1 MLEFYILNTHIFFQL
16 LHFIFNP
23 FISTVVLFI
32 YYFIIG
38 CTGSS
43 LWGLWH
49 CLSLGLEWKLTFF
62 VLGSLLNLPNLLLCW
77 VQHFHSISFRIW
89 NNSAGI
95 PSPPL
100 ALFLLIFPKAPL
112 TLHSRKPGYRWVI
125 TSLWFRSVTQ
135 SCPTLCDPMNCIT
148 SGLPVHH
155 QLPESTQTQVHWVSD
170 AIQPSHPLLCPYP
183 PALNLY
189 QHQGLFKW
197 VSSSHQVAKISEF
210 QLQHQS
216 FQGTPRTDL
225 L

>member
-100 ALFLLIFPKAPL
+100 ALFLVMLSNAHL
-112 TLHSRKPGYRWVI
+112 TSHARISGSRWVI
-125 TSLWFRSVTQ
+125 T
-135 SCPTLCDPMNCIT
+135 
-148 SGLPVHH
+148 
-155 QLPESTQTQVHWVSD
+155 
-170 AIQPSHPLLCPYP
+170 PSWL
-183 PALNLY
+183 
-189 QHQGLFKW
+189 
-197 VSSSHQVAKISEF
+197 SSSWSF
-210 QLQHQS
+210 FFFFFLQFFCVFLPS
-216 FQGTPRTDL
+216 L
-225 L
+225 LNIFCFR